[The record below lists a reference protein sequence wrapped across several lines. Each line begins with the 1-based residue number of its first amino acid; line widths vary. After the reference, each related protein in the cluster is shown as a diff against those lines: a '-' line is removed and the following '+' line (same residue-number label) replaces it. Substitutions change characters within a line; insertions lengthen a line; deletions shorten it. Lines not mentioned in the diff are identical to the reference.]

1 MSNLKRVFFISC
13 LCCAFFSI
21 RMHAATLAEWTVLV
35 YLQADNNLAPFA
47 EYNIKDMQGG
57 IYANSSLVNILVQW
71 DQPRNNR
78 TWRYKIV
85 KNGRIEDESLTSE
98 MGINPGQEIV
108 TCASWVKRKYP
119 AKKYAFV
126 LWNHGNGC
134 SDARSVDEKDR
145 GILYD
150 YTQNTFLTNQAMTQ
164 AFTQM
169 KAILG
174 HSVDIVGMDA
184 CMMNMIEVAYQLRG
198 LVNVMVSSE
207 ETEPGYGWAYS
218 GFIRP
223 LTSNPTGFDAKR
235 LAQSIVSSYGVFY
248 RKIGETDFTQS
259 AFDMAYLNP
268 LKTNIDNMILLVN
281 ECKKYKSTQIKNAVI
296 AARLKTLTF
305 YVSDYV
311 DLYSFYQKFYS
322 QIYTIRRSITVVSN
336 YTRALDSLKKVLVQ
350 GLALINTSV
359 VANAVGSRN
368 IDAHGVSIYFPNPT
382 RPLYIDPTYPL
393 TLFAQQ
399 SKWLSFIK
407 TNRK

>member
-1 MSNLKRVFFISC
+1 MNNLKKCFLILSLGFI
-13 LCCAFFSI
+13 FFSFRI
-21 RMHAATLAEWTVLV
+21 YAATLAEWTVLV
-35 YLQADNNLAPFA
+35 YLQADNNLSPFA
-47 EYNIKDMQGG
+47 EYNIKDMQSG

-98 MGINPGQEIV
+98 MGMNPGQEIV
-108 TCASWVKRKYP
+108 TCASWLKRKYP

-126 LWNHGNGC
+126 LWNHGNGF
-134 SDARSVDEKDR
+134 SDARNIDEKNR

-169 KAILG
+169 KTILG

-198 LVNVMVSSE
+198 LANVLVSSE
-207 ETEPGYGWAYS
+207 QTEPGYGWAYS

-223 LTSNPTGFDAKR
+223 LTANPTGFDAKR
-235 LAQSIVSSYGVFY
+235 LAQSIVTAYGTFY
-248 RKIGETDFTQS
+248 RSTGETDFTQA
-259 AFDMAYLNP
+259 AFDMTYLTSI
-268 LKTNIDNMILLVN
+268 KTNIDNMVLLVN

-296 AARLKTLTF
+296 AARLKTLGF

-311 DLYSFYQKFYS
+311 DLYSFYKKFYS
-322 QIYTIRRSITVVSN
+322 QIYNIRKSIKVVSN
-336 YTRALDSLKKVLVQ
+336 YTKALDRLKVTLVQ
-350 GLALINTSV
+350 GLNLISASV
-359 VANAVGSRN
+359 IANAVGSSN
-368 IDAHGVSIYFPNPT
+368 ADAHGVSIYFPSPAK
-382 RPLYIDPTYPL
+382 PLYIDSTYPL